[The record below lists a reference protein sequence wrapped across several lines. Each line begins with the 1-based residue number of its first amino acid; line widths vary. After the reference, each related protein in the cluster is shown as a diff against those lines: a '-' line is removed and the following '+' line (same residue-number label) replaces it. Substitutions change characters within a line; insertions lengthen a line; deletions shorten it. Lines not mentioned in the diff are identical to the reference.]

1 MRLLLKLPRL
11 ILVPALITG
20 LIACGGG
27 GGGFSSGPVFDPD
40 VPPRNVQVVAASGDG
55 IGPQNTVSWNPVTAA
70 TDYVVYWD
78 NAPGVSE
85 SSDVLVPVPE
95 SSTELTHVGLNAGQS
110 YYYRVEARSGSQVS
124 VLSDE
129 VIGIPQSTITTQNL
143 LDIAWNGAD
152 TLVAVGNSG
161 VITNS
166 PNGTTDGWE
175 FAAVNPILGQPETLA
190 GITWND
196 DDDQFLAVGGGGTV
210 LTSDDGDTWVTQN
223 SQVNIDLEAVT
234 WTGSQFMTGGRYV
247 AVGGS
252 ATILT
257 SPDGMIWTRRA
268 VPPLVTGSLRGV
280 TANDSLIVAVGNNGA
295 ILTSLT
301 GETWTARA
309 SGVTSS
315 LQDAVWDGSRFIVVG
330 SGDIILTSTDGVAWQ
345 PGDPGSSGVSYFG
358 AAHWASA
365 LLPASLRVAGGSSGT
380 IVTSIDA
387 SDWLPLPSGTSRQLN
402 DITWLDDQMRTH
414 FVMVGNEGTVLTN
427 IR

>member
-1 MRLLLKLPRL
+1 M
-11 ILVPALITG
+11 
-20 LIACGGG
+20 
-27 GGGFSSGPVFDPD
+27 S
-40 VPPRNVQVVAASGDG
+40 
-55 IGPQNTVSWNPVTAA
+55 
-70 TDYVVYWD
+70 
-78 NAPGVSE
+78 
-85 SSDVLVPVPE
+85 
-95 SSTELTHVGLNAGQS
+95 
-110 YYYRVEARSGSQVS
+110 
-124 VLSDE
+124 
-129 VIGIPQSTITTQNL
+129 
-143 LDIAWNGAD
+143 
-152 TLVAVGNSG
+152 
-161 VITNS
+161 
-166 PNGTTDGWE
+166 
-175 FAAVNPILGQPETLA
+175 
-190 GITWND
+190 
-196 DDDQFLAVGGGGTV
+196 
-210 LTSDDGDTWVTQN
+210 
-223 SQVNIDLEAVT
+223 IDLEAVT
-234 WTGSQFMTGGRYV
+234 WTGSLFVTGGQYV

-257 SPDGMIWTRRA
+257 SPDGITWTPRDA
-268 VPPLVTGSLRGV
+268 PVGVTQSLRGV
-280 TANDSLIVAVGNNGA
+280 TANESLIVAVGNNGA

-402 DITWLDDQMRTH
+402 GITWLDDQMRTH
-414 FVMVGNEGTVLTN
+414 FVIVGNEGTVLTN